1 MNIQNYKEFVLRN
14 DLHHAIEENQMKIY
28 YHPIVN
34 LKTGEILAV
43 EALLRWMH
51 PEWGLVLPNEFIHLA
66 EETGVIIKIG
76 KWVITQVCEDYK
88 RWQNMGLPSIKVAA
102 NVPGIQLME
111 SDFANKIKN
120 TIDEYGLSPEFLI
133 IEITE
138 NVLLNNID
146 KTVSNIETLRSLG
159 IKIALNNFG
168 EGFCSIAYLNRFNVD
183 IIKLNGSFLKGV
195 PLNST
200 NCAIVESV
208 IQLARG
214 LKIKLVIEGIEN
226 WDQLIYLK
234 YLNCFAGKGYLYGEG
249 VDSEEI
255 EKVLAKRVCKPLIV
269 SDIKVPFKY
278 ERRKFFRI
286 KLPLP
291 LEAILEVLEIKGR
304 KVNVGNTKVLVKNI
318 GPGGLCFVSDI
329 KFPVRNE
336 MILQFTFQL
345 LEEEIKVRGNIVWSG
360 KTKEDLYEY
369 GVEFTIDENE
379 RVDLIRI
386 LNQVQIKIKKNILFS
401 EGSFVPVSFNAYFK
415 NYQGRQ

>member
-1 MNIQNYKEFVLRN
+1 M
-14 DLHHAIEENQMKIY
+14 
-28 YHPIVN
+28 
-34 LKTGEILAV
+34 
-43 EALLRWMH
+43 
-51 PEWGLVLPNEFIHLA
+51 
-66 EETGVIIKIG
+66 
-76 KWVITQVCEDYK
+76 
-88 RWQNMGLPSIKVAA
+88 
-102 NVPGIQLME
+102 
-111 SDFANKIKN
+111 
-120 TIDEYGLSPEFLI
+120 
-133 IEITE
+133 
-138 NVLLNNID
+138 
-146 KTVSNIETLRSLG
+146 
-159 IKIALNNFG
+159 
-168 EGFCSIAYLNRFNVD
+168 
-183 IIKLNGSFLKGV
+183 
-195 PLNST
+195 
-200 NCAIVESV
+200 
-208 IQLARG
+208 
-214 LKIKLVIEGIEN
+214 
-226 WDQLIYLK
+226 
-234 YLNCFAGKGYLYGEG
+234 
-249 VDSEEI
+249 
-255 EKVLAKRVCKPLIV
+255 

-401 EGSFVPVSFNAYFK
+401 EGSFVSISYNTYFN
-415 NYQGRQ
+415 